1 MKLVAAL
8 SASLV
13 AVASGTGLQAWSKAL
28 DSSGSQDTP
37 VTRVVNLLTEMAK
50 TLEKDMDEDEALFKE
65 LACWCH
71 SGRQEKEDAV
81 KASTAKIA
89 ELGSLIEGS
98 AAKSSELKATIQ
110 ELEEGLASDK
120 QALAE
125 ATELREKQSA
135 EFHSKETD
143 SVQAVENLKAAIFVL
158 SKHQDA
164 PENGGAVFK
173 DEKDAWSLL
182 QLKSFPWSDSREA
195 RDSRGLDNFMR
206 HNGFDDDVS
215 EDIVRKPIAPHKFLQ
230 QAAEQAA
237 PAAPKS
243 SWSFLD
249 TVTLRRAITA
259 ASAFVQAKHE
269 TGYFPAYNAQSGEIF
284 GVLKQLGEEMA
295 GDLKDAQKFEQERSA
310 AFQELKSAKTE
321 EIKVAETMS
330 EQKETELANMDND
343 LAEAKEDIEKETNV
357 LAAEEEFLA
366 NLVKMCDKGSA
377 DFDERKAARLEEMKA
392 VGETIEILQGDEARD
407 AMTGTYSFLQLAAG
421 KRRRTRAAELLR
433 KAARRTHSPEMALL
447 ATSVELDAFTKVKA
461 AIDDMV
467 VMLKKQQEDE
477 VKKNDWCKAEVHD
490 NEMTT
495 AKTEDK
501 KADIEANIGELT
513 STIKTLEQ
521 EISDAHM
528 AIEQAQMDLQRA
540 TEDRKAE
547 NFEFQKT
554 VSDQTVTIEVLKK
567 ALDKLATYYDF
578 LQQSK
583 SSAHKQTPPVPQK
596 EYSKSKG
603 ASGVMEMIEKLI
615 HEAADLRK
623 ESQQSEGS
631 AQAAYETLIA
641 DTNGSVEALQKE
653 ITSKSAAKSGAHKDM
668 LSAESDLS
676 DTMKELEGL
685 NKYNSEL
692 HAECNYLLKNF
703 DLRQSTRSNE
713 IEALQQAKQILDGA
727 SLN

>member
-1 MKLVAAL
+1 
-8 SASLV
+8 
-13 AVASGTGLQAWSKAL
+13 LQAWSKAL

-407 AMTGTYSFLQLAAG
+407 AMSGAFNFVQVSTNSRSSRRSKVAA
-421 KRRRTRAAELLR
+421 LLR
-433 KAARRTHSPEMALL
+433 KVGRRSGNLDLALL
-447 ATSVELDAFTKVKA
+447 ASSVELDAFVKVKKS
-461 AIDDMV
+461 IDE
-467 VMLKKQQEDE
+467 MLKMLGQQQADE
-477 VKKNDWCKAEVHD
+477 VKKNDWCKVELQD
-490 NEMTT
+490 NELTIEKTT
-495 AKTEDK
+495 SQKESLEAKIAELESAITTMAEESDS
-501 KADIEANIGELT
+501 ANKQ
-513 STIKTLEQ
+513 IKQVQL
-521 EISDAHM
+521 
-528 AIEQAQMDLQRA
+528 DLQKA
-540 TEDRKAE
+540 TEDRQKE
-547 NFEFQKT
+547 NVEFQKT
-554 VSDQTVTIEVLKK
+554 IADQTMTIKVLKK
-567 ALDKLATYYDF
+567 ALERLATFYDL
-578 LQQSK
+578 LQTQ
-583 SSAHKQTPPVPQK
+583 QTPPVAQK
-596 EYSKSKG
+596 EYKPNAG
-603 ASGVMEMIEKLI
+603 AGGVMEMIEKLI
-615 HEAADLRK
+615 GDANQLME
-623 ESQQSEGS
+623 ESKKSETS
-631 AQAAYETLIA
+631 AQAGYEQLIA
-641 DTNGSVEALQKE
+641 DSNVSTEALQKE
-653 ITSKSAAKSGAHKDM
+653 IVSKTTAKAEATKDKMRAESSLGDTSKV
-668 LSAESDLS
+668 
-676 DTMKELEGL
+676 LEGL
-685 NKYNSEL
+685 SKYSMDL
-692 HAECNYLLKNF
+692 HKECDYILKNF
-703 DLRQSTRSNE
+703 GMRQKARGE
-713 IEALQQAKQILDGA
+713 EMEALQQALQILSGA
-727 SLN
+727 SLD

>member
-1 MKLVAAL
+1 
-8 SASLV
+8 
-13 AVASGTGLQAWSKAL
+13 
-28 DSSGSQDTP
+28 
-37 VTRVVNLLTEMAK
+37 
-50 TLEKDMDEDEALFKE
+50 

-98 AAKSSELKATIQ
+98 AAKSSELKATIK

-143 SVQAVENLKAAIFVL
+143 SVQAVENLKAAIVVL

-284 GVLKQLGEEMA
+284 GVLKQLQEEMA
-295 GDLKDAQKFEQERSA
+295 GDLKDAQKLEQERSA

-357 LAAEEEFLA
+357 LAADEEFLA

-407 AMTGTYSFLQLAAG
+407 AMSGAFNFVQVSTNSRSSRRSKVAA
-421 KRRRTRAAELLR
+421 LLR
-433 KAARRTHSPEMALL
+433 KVGRRSGNLDLALL
-447 ATSVELDAFTKVKA
+447 ASSVELDAFVKVKKS
-461 AIDDMV
+461 IDE
-467 VMLKKQQEDE
+467 MLNMLGQQQADE
-477 VKKNDWCKAEVHD
+477 VKKNDWCQAELQD
-490 NEMTT
+490 NELTIEKTT
-495 AKTEDK
+495 SQKESLEAKIAELESAITTMAEEIDS
-501 KADIEANIGELT
+501 ANKQ
-513 STIKTLEQ
+513 IKQVQLDMQ
-521 EISDAHM
+521 K
-528 AIEQAQMDLQRA
+528 A
-540 TEDRKAE
+540 TEDRQKE
-547 NFEFQKT
+547 NVEFQKT
-554 VSDQTVTIEVLKK
+554 IADQTMTIKVLKK
-567 ALDKLATYYDF
+567 ALERLATFYDL
-578 LQQSK
+578 LQTQ
-583 SSAHKQTPPVPQK
+583 QTPPVAQK
-596 EYSKSKG
+596 EYKPNAG
-603 ASGVMEMIEKLI
+603 AGGVVEMIEKLI
-615 HEAADLRK
+615 GDANQLME
-623 ESQQSEGS
+623 ESKKSETS
-631 AQAAYETLIA
+631 AQAGYEQLIA
-641 DTNGSVEALQKE
+641 DSNVSTEALQKE
-653 ITSKSAAKSGAHKDM
+653 IVSKTTAKSEATKDKM
-668 LSAESDLS
+668 RAESSLG
-676 DTMKELEGL
+676 DTNKELEGL
-685 NKYNSEL
+685 SKYSIDL
-692 HAECNYLLKNF
+692 HKECDYILKNF
-703 DLRQSTRSNE
+703 GMRQKARGEES
-713 IEALQQAKQILDGA
+713 EALQQALQILSGA
-727 SLN
+727 SFD

>member
-1 MKLVAAL
+1 
-8 SASLV
+8 
-13 AVASGTGLQAWSKAL
+13 LQAWSKAL

-50 TLEKDMDEDEALFKE
+50 TLEKDMDEDEAIFKE

-98 AAKSSELKATIQ
+98 AAKSSELKATIK
-110 ELEEGLASDK
+110 ELEEGLVSDK

-143 SVQAVENLKAAIFVL
+143 SVQAVENLKAAIVVL
-158 SKHQDA
+158 SKHQDT

-195 RDSRGLDNFMR
+195 QDSRGLDNFMR

-230 QAAEQAA
+230 QATEQAA
-237 PAAPKS
+237 QAVPKS

-284 GVLKQLGEEMA
+284 GVLKQLEEEMA

-343 LAEAKEDIEKETNV
+343 LAEAKEDIEKETSV
-357 LAAEEEFLA
+357 LAADEEFLA

-407 AMTGTYSFLQLAAG
+407 AMSGALNFVQVSTHSRSSRRSKVAA
-421 KRRRTRAAELLR
+421 LLR
-433 KAARRTHSPEMALL
+433 KVGRKSGNLDLALL
-447 ATSVELDAFTKVKA
+447 VSSVELDAFVKVKKS
-461 AIDDMV
+461 IDE
-467 VMLKKQQEDE
+467 MLKMLGQQQADE
-477 VKKNDWCKAEVHD
+477 VKKNDWCKAELQD
-490 NEMTT
+490 NELTIEKTT
-495 AKTEDK
+495 SQKESLEAKIAELESATTTM
-501 KADIEANIGELT
+501 ADEIDSANKQ
-513 STIKTLEQ
+513 IKQ
-521 EISDAHM
+521 V
-528 AIEQAQMDLQRA
+528 QMDLQKA
-540 TEDRKAE
+540 TKDRQKE
-547 NFEFQKT
+547 NIEFQKT
-554 VSDQTVTIEVLKK
+554 IADQTMTIKVLKK
-567 ALDKLATYYDF
+567 ALERLATFYDL
-578 LQQSK
+578 LQTQ
-583 SSAHKQTPPVPQK
+583 QTPPVAQK
-596 EYSKSKG
+596 EYKPNAGSG
-603 ASGVMEMIEKLI
+603 GVMEMIEKLI
-615 HEAADLRK
+615 GDANQLMV
-623 ESQQSEGS
+623 ESKKSETS
-631 AQAAYETLIA
+631 AQAGYEQLIA
-641 DTNGSVEALQKE
+641 DSNVSTEALQKE
-653 ITSKSAAKSGAHKDM
+653 IVSKTTAKAEATKDKM
-668 LSAESDLS
+668 RAESSLG
-676 DTMKELEGL
+676 DTNKELEGL
-685 NKYNSEL
+685 SKYSMDL
-692 HAECNYLLKNF
+692 HKECDYILKNF
-703 DLRQSTRSNE
+703 GMRQKARGE
-713 IEALQQAKQILDGA
+713 EMEALQQALQILSGA
-727 SLN
+727 SLD

>member
-407 AMTGTYSFLQLAAG
+407 AMSGAFNFVQVSTNSRSSRRSKVAA
-421 KRRRTRAAELLR
+421 LLR
-433 KAARRTHSPEMALL
+433 KVGRRSGNLDLALL
-447 ATSVELDAFTKVKA
+447 ASSVELDAFVKVKKS
-461 AIDDMV
+461 IDE
-467 VMLKKQQEDE
+467 MLKMLGQQQADE
-477 VKKNDWCKAEVHD
+477 VKKNDWCKVELQD
-490 NEMTT
+490 NELTIEKTT
-495 AKTEDK
+495 SQKESLEAKIAELESAITTMAEESDS
-501 KADIEANIGELT
+501 ANKQ
-513 STIKTLEQ
+513 IKQVQL
-521 EISDAHM
+521 
-528 AIEQAQMDLQRA
+528 DLQKA
-540 TEDRKAE
+540 TEDRQKE
-547 NFEFQKT
+547 NVEFQKT
-554 VSDQTVTIEVLKK
+554 IADQTMTIKVLKK
-567 ALDKLATYYDF
+567 ALERLATFYDL
-578 LQQSK
+578 LQTQ
-583 SSAHKQTPPVPQK
+583 QTPPVAQK
-596 EYSKSKG
+596 EYKPNAG
-603 ASGVMEMIEKLI
+603 AGGVMEMIEKLI